1 MREPLIRIHVRGGIE
16 MRLKFSGRQRIYV
29 ALAAVVAAAGLLCAG
44 LRGADVDFVTAVIAT
59 HPIAY
64 YRLEATAGRSQVG
77 TTSYKAV
84 GGVGSAAPGA
94 PIGIVNNHY
103 AKLNGVDGYILTT
116 QAGGVST
123 DASMMAWVNLDKLPS
138 QAGRILYV
146 MGESQSGN
154 DLDVQFETDN
164 QLKFY
169 TAAGGHLTYV
179 PAPATLVNQWH
190 MIVVTMNTATNTRVI
205 YWDGKAAATDQ
216 GGGRAGK
223 TSTFSIGASTVFG
236 GRWFQGGIDEV
247 ALWNRALKATEVAE
261 IYAAAK
267 PSAAS
272 AGEGSMSGAA
282 SAAAPGTGPFA
293 TTAKIEIEDSH
304 GPIKLKR
311 EEQIAFM
318 FLSAIATLEN
328 TCQVEA
334 QHACTMQELLTG
346 GKAPNGWHLDHLKFD
361 PAVDPNYTYVL
372 NTNGMIWEA
381 HANPKK
387 PGIGGFYFMSNGMP
401 NSTAYFNAVGDASLT
416 SSLLTSTSIEGDS
429 FDVQ

>member
-1 MREPLIRIHVRGGIE
+1 MRF
-16 MRLKFSGRQRIYV
+16 KFAESQRFYA
-29 ALAAVVAAAGLLCAG
+29 ALATAVVATALLGAG
-44 LRGADVDFVTAVIAT
+44 LRGAGVDFVEAVVAT
-59 HPIAY
+59 HPLAY
-64 YRLEATAGRSQVG
+64 YRLEATAGRSEVG
-77 TTSYKAV
+77 ATSYRAV

-94 PIGIVNNHY
+94 PIGFGHNHY
-103 AKLNGVDGYILTT
+103 ARLNGVDGYILTT

-123 DASMMAWVNLDKLPS
+123 DASMMAWVNLDKLPAE
-138 QAGRILYV
+138 AGRFFYV
-146 MGESQSGN
+146 MGESQNGN

-169 TAAGGHLTYV
+169 TAAGGHLTY
-179 PAPATLVNQWH
+179 APDPSTLVNQWH
-190 MIVVTMNTATNTRVI
+190 MIVVTMDTPTNTRVL
-205 YWDGKAAATDQ
+205 YWDGKVAATDK

-236 GRWFQGGIDEV
+236 GRWFQGGIEEV
-247 ALWNRALKATEVAE
+247 ALWNRALRRGEVAE
-261 IYAAAK
+261 IYAAA
-267 PSAAS
+267 STTAAG
-272 AGEGSMSGAA
+272 AGEGDHARDDRDHDRGGEYSHGE
-282 SAAAPGTGPFA
+282 AAAEPGAGPFA
-293 TTAKIEIEDSH
+293 TTAKIEIEDSR
-304 GPIKLKR
+304 GPIRLKR
-311 EEQIAFM
+311 EEQIAFL

-361 PAVDPNYTYVL
+361 PAGDPNYTYVL

-387 PGIGGFYFMSNGMP
+387 PGIGGFYFMSNGSP
-401 NSTAYFNAVGDASLT
+401 TSSSYYNPAGDASLI
-416 SSLLTSTSIEGDS
+416 SDQLTSTSIEGDT

>member
-1 MREPLIRIHVRGGIE
+1 MREPTIPIHVRGGNE
-16 MRLKFSGRQRIYV
+16 MLPKFSGRQRIYV
-29 ALAAVVAAAGLLCAG
+29 ALAAMVMAAGLLGAG
-44 LRGADVDFVTAVIAT
+44 LRGAGVDFVTAVVAT
-59 HPIAY
+59 HPVAY
-64 YRLEATAGRSQVG
+64 YRLEATVGRSQVG

-94 PIGIVNNHY
+94 PIGIANNHY

-138 QAGRILYV
+138 EAGRFFYV
-146 MGESQSGN
+146 MGESQNGN

-190 MIVVTMNTATNTRVI
+190 MVVVTMDTPTNTRVL
-205 YWDGKAAATDQ
+205 YWDGKVAATDK

-247 ALWNRALKATEVAE
+247 ALWNRALKAAEVAD

-272 AGEGSMSGAA
+272 AGAGAMSGGAPT
-282 SAAAPGTGPFA
+282 AAPGTGPFA
-293 TTAKIEIEDSH
+293 TTAKIDVEDSH

-318 FLSAIATLEN
+318 FLSAFATLEN

-361 PAVDPNYTYVL
+361 PAADPNYTYVL

-387 PGIGGFYFMSNGMP
+387 PGIGGFYFMSNGSP
-401 NSTAYFNAVGDASLT
+401 TSSAYYNPAGDASLI
-416 SSLLTSTSIEGDS
+416 SDQLTSTSIEGDT

>member
-1 MREPLIRIHVRGGIE
+1 MRI
-16 MRLKFSGRQRIYV
+16 KFADNRRIYA
-29 ALAAVVAAAGLLCAG
+29 ALAAMVVAAGLMGAG
-44 LRGADVDFVTAVIAT
+44 LRAAGVDFVAAVVAT

-94 PIGIVNNHY
+94 PIGIADNHY

-116 QAGGVST
+116 QAGGVGT
-123 DASMMAWVNLDKLPS
+123 DASMMAWVNLDKLPAE
-138 QAGRILYV
+138 AGRFFYV
-146 MGESQSGN
+146 MGESQNGN

-169 TAAGGHLTYV
+169 TAAGGHLTYA

-190 MIVVTMNTATNTRVI
+190 MIVVTMDTPTHTRVL
-205 YWDGKAAATDQ
+205 YWDGKAVATDK
-216 GGGRAGK
+216 GGGQPGK

-247 ALWNRALKATEVAE
+247 ALWNRALRASEVAE

-267 PSAAS
+267 TAAGS
-272 AGEGSMSGAA
+272 AGGGTMSGGTLSGGTLSGGEA
-282 SAAAPGTGPFA
+282 AAAPGTGPFA

-318 FLSAIATLEN
+318 FLSAFATLEN

-361 PAVDPNYTYVL
+361 PAGDPNYTYVL

-401 NSTAYFNAVGDASLT
+401 NSTAYFNPAGEASLI
-416 SSLLTSTSIEGDS
+416 SNQLTSTSIEGDS